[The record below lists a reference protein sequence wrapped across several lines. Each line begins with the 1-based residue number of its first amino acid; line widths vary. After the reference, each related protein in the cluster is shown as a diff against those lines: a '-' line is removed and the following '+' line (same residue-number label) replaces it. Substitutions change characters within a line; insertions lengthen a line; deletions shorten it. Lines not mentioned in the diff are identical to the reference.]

1 MAAALRL
8 PLFLLL
14 CAWAWLAQA
23 QPAFPALS
31 GRVVDQAQMLDAAT
45 EARLT
50 EQLAAHEKASGEQ
63 LVVVTLANLQGLP
76 IEDFGYQLGRHWGI
90 GEKDKDNGALLL
102 VARDERK
109 LRIEVGYGLE
119 GRLTDAQAS
128 VIINQVITPAF
139 KSGDYAQGISDGV
152 TAMLQVLGGEP
163 LEEVERA
170 DGAKE
175 EQPPALLFFILM
187 MVVMGLIG
195 GGGGRGRRGALA
207 AGLLG
212 ASLGRGG
219 LGGGG
224 GGGFSGGGGG
234 FGGGGASGGW

>member
-1 MAAALRL
+1 MAAALRI
-8 PLFLLL
+8 PLLLLL
-14 CAWAWLAQA
+14 CTWAWLAQA
-23 QPAFPALS
+23 QPEFPALS
-31 GRVVDQAQMLDAAT
+31 GRVVDRAEMLDAQT
-45 EARLT
+45 EVRLT

-90 GEKDKDNGALLL
+90 GQKGKDNGALLL

-139 KSGDYAQGISDGV
+139 KSGNFAQGISDGV
-152 TAMLQVLGGEP
+152 AAILQVLGGEP
-163 LEEVERA
+163 MVERA
-170 DGAKE
+170 DGGKE
-175 EQPPALLFFILM
+175 EQPPAILFFVLM
-187 MVVMGLIG
+187 MVVLGLL
-195 GGGGRGRRGALA
+195 GGGRGHGRRGALA

-212 ASLGRGG
+212 ASIGRGG
-219 LGGGG
+219 FGGGG
-224 GGGFSGGGGG
+224 GGGFSGGGGS